1 MTTLRIFE
9 CEEPGDRLDKFLVD
23 RCPDLSRS
31 RIKRLIV
38 DGQVTVDGRTPNAG
52 FRLRSGQAVSIQVPE
67 PAPTHMLPQSIPID
81 VVYED
86 DDLIVVDKPAGMAVH
101 PGIGHPHSTLL
112 NAILGMRPNVA
123 AVGGTL
129 RPGLVH
135 RLDKDTSGLLLV
147 AKTDA
152 AHSGLTRQF
161 KERLVKKRYAALVCG
176 RLVPV
181 AAIIDAP
188 VGRDPGDRKKMAIS
202 EDGREAST
210 VYRTI
215 ANYPGFT
222 HVDVRPQTG
231 RTHQIRVHFAS
242 IGHPVAGD
250 VTYGRADPRIGRHF
264 LHAAGLEFDHPVTGA
279 RVTFESALPDDLQSM
294 LEELSG

>member
-1 MTTLRIFE
+1 M
-9 CEEPGDRLDKFLVD
+9 
-23 RCPDLSRS
+23 SRS

-38 DGQVTVDGRTPNAG
+38 DGHVTVDGRAHNAG
-52 FRLRSGQAVSIQVPE
+52 FRLRSGQTVSIRVPE

-86 DDLIVVDKPAGMAVH
+86 DALMVVDKPAGMAVH
-101 PGIGHPHSTLL
+101 PGVGHPDSTLL
-112 NAILGMRPNVA
+112 NAILGMRPDVA

-135 RLDKDTSGLLLV
+135 RLDKDTSGLLIV

-152 AHSGLTRQF
+152 AHRSLTLQF
-161 KERLVKKRYAALVCG
+161 KDRLVEKRYTALVCG
-176 RLVPV
+176 RLAPPS
-181 AAIIDAP
+181 AIIDAP
-188 VGRDPGDRKKMAIS
+188 VGRDPRDRKKMAIS

-210 VYRTI
+210 MYHTV
-215 ANYPGFT
+215 ANYADFT
-222 HVDVRPQTG
+222 HADVRPKTG

-250 VTYGRADPRIGRHF
+250 ATYGRSDPRIERQF
-264 LHAAGLEFDHPVTGA
+264 LHAAGLEFDHPVTGG
-279 RVTFESALPDDLQSM
+279 RVTFESALPDDLAST
-294 LEELSG
+294 LHKLSR